1 MNRGIYSAAASMLGS
16 QHQLDLL
23 ANNLANVSTTG
34 YKRDELAFGETL
46 VREMRAAGGAG
57 QLLGSMSM
65 GTASETTYTSFD
77 PGAPIA
83 TGSPY
88 DFAIQDS
95 KGLFAVQTPQ
105 GVRYTRNGSFEL
117 SADGVLIT
125 HDKFPVLDENQSPI
139 QIPIGDI
146 IVQPDG
152 NIVVDGK
159 PVAKLAVF
167 EGQFTKAGDNMYSAT
182 NVAAFDPDSI
192 LWKSVE
198 SSNVNSVEAM
208 VEMVQLQRRFDLAQR
223 SITQQDELTQRLIQS
238 INE

>member
-1 MNRGIYSAAASMLGS
+1 MA
-16 QHQLDLL
+16 
-23 ANNLANVSTTG
+23 
-34 YKRDELAFGETL
+34 
-46 VREMRAAGGAG
+46 
-57 QLLGSMSM
+57 
-65 GTASETTYTSFD
+65 FD
-77 PGAPIA
+77 PGAPMA

-139 QIPIGDI
+139 QIPIGDM
-146 IVQPDG
+146 IVKPDG

-159 PVAKLAVF
+159 PVGKLAVF

-182 NVAAFDPDSI
+182 NVTSFEPDSI

-238 INE
+238 ISQ

>member
-1 MNRGIYSAAASMLGS
+1 MLGS
-16 QHQLDLL
+16 QHQLDML

-46 VREMRAAGGAG
+46 VREMRAAGGDG
-57 QLLGSMSM
+57 RVLGTMSM
-65 GTASETTYTSFD
+65 GTASESAYTSFD
-77 PGAPIA
+77 PGSPLA

-117 SADGVLIT
+117 SAEGILMT
-125 HDKFPVLDENQSPI
+125 HDKHPVLDENQTPI
-139 QIPIGDI
+139 QIPIGEM

-159 PVAKLAVF
+159 PIAKLAVF
-167 EGQFTKAGDNMYSAT
+167 EGQFIKAGDNMFSAST
-182 NVAAFDPDSI
+182 VSPYTPDSI

-198 SSNVNSVEAM
+198 SSNVNSVESM

-238 INE
+238 MNQ